1 VILFAYTPRSHAL
14 RGNEGCSMSAKKL
27 EHRVSSIIMKKSN
40 KYYIGLFFIIM
51 IIILTGCE
59 KKEVIKVGFVG
70 DLTGSMSELG
80 INGRNGVLLAI
91 EECNATGG
99 IDGHLIKLI
108 TKDDKHDEKQ
118 ALKVDQELIKEGVT
132 AIIGHMTS
140 TMSVKV
146 IPLINKE
153 KMLMISP
160 TTSQLSRLDDYFIRL
175 IPYDQTNFYLAQYAY
190 HQLRLKNVTIVYDL
204 SNSAF
209 SHMVRDDFTK
219 AFESS
224 GGKIILS
231 KSFNSSPELDYINL
245 IKTLI
250 DSKPD
255 GLLIIAG
262 SLDTAMI
269 CQHIRMTGSQ
279 IPVMHN
285 GWAGTKELVQ
295 HGGPAIEGILFPIMY
310 NNDSQEKL
318 FIEFRHRY
326 KKRFGHDPDFA
337 SVYAYEAALLLINA
351 LSESTN
357 PKKLKDIILKQARL
371 DGLQGEIT
379 FDKYGDAQR
388 KTSIVKIKDGKIFLL
403 D

>member
-1 VILFAYTPRSHAL
+1 
-14 RGNEGCSMSAKKL
+14 M
-27 EHRVSSIIMKKSN
+27 
-40 KYYIGLFFIIM
+40 
-51 IIILTGCE
+51 ILTGCE
-59 KKEVIKVGFVG
+59 KKEAIKVGFVG

-80 INGRNGVLLAI
+80 INGRNGVLLAV

-108 TKDDKHDEKQ
+108 TKDDKHDEEQ
-118 ALKVDQELIKEGVT
+118 ALKVDQALIKEGVS

-146 IPLINKE
+146 LPLMNKE

-190 HQLRLKNVTIVYDL
+190 HQLGLRNLTIVYDL

-219 AFESS
+219 EFESLS
-224 GGKIILS
+224 GKIILS
-231 KSFNSSPELDYINL
+231 KSFTSGPGLDYINL
-245 IKTLI
+245 TKTLI
-250 DSKPD
+250 DSKPE

-269 CQHIRMTGSQ
+269 CQHIRMTGSK
-279 IPVMHN
+279 ISVMHN
-285 GWAGTKELVQ
+285 GWAGTTELVQ
-295 HGGPAIEGILFPIMY
+295 HGGPAIEGIIFPIMY
-310 NNDSQEKL
+310 NKDSQDKL
-318 FIEFRHRY
+318 FIEFKDRY

-357 PKKLKDIILKQARL
+357 PTKLKEIILKKARI

-379 FDKYGDAQR
+379 FDKFGDAQR
-388 KTSIVKIKDGKIFLL
+388 NTAIVKIKDGIIFVL

>member
-1 VILFAYTPRSHAL
+1 MKLFNVKKQSGLVDSVHDKNSSQYIRQLISVAY
-14 RGNEGCSMSAKKL
+14 NNYNM
-27 EHRVSSIIMKKSN
+27 
-40 KYYIGLFFIIM
+40 LFC
-51 IIILTGCE
+51 IIIIVMFCLGGCE
-59 KKEVIKVGFVG
+59 KNESIKIGFVG

-80 INGRNGVLLAI
+80 INGRNGVFLAV
-91 EECNATGG
+91 EECNASGG

-118 ALKVDQELIKEGVT
+118 ALVVDQALIKEGVT

-146 IPLINKE
+146 LPLINQE
-153 KMLMISP
+153 KILMISP
-160 TTSQLSRLDDYFIRL
+160 TTSKLSRIDDYFIRL

-190 HQLRLKNVTIVYDL
+190 KKLGLKKITIVYDL
-204 SNSAF
+204 SNIAF
-209 SHMVRDDFTK
+209 SNMVRNDFTK
-219 AFESS
+219 EFEAL

-231 KSFNSSPELDYINL
+231 NSFTSGPELDYINM

-250 DSKPD
+250 NSKPE

-262 SLDTAMI
+262 AIDTAMI
-269 CQHIRMTGSQ
+269 CQHIRMSGSQ

-295 HGGPAIEGILFPIMY
+295 HGGPAIEGIIFPIMY
-310 NNDSQEKL
+310 NKDSQEKL
-318 FIEFRHRY
+318 FIEFKNRY
-326 KKRFGHDPDFA
+326 IKRFGRDPDFA
-337 SVYAYEAALLLINA
+337 SVYAYEAALLLISA
-351 LSESTN
+351 LSESTD
-357 PKKLKDIILKQARL
+357 PTKLKDIILKQGSL

-388 KTSIVKIKDGKIFLL
+388 KTSIIKINNGKILVL